1 MVAATEQTI
10 VSTWLA
16 IVYNPAKEKQQPA
29 QWAELTGNE
38 SPHRPPAGRLL
49 MLPIVIPKG
58 HKPEQALEARSF
70 FLKPG
75 TNLGIPLEDWQA
87 ALDAD
92 KEKQR
97 RGEIA
102 SLSLAVAKG
111 VFTAVI
117 PELPANDGEP
127 GYRHFASITAIQLIN
142 QTTHEDW
149 LDTWMEA
156 ETRAEIIKAA
166 NEHKAR
172 IIAAKKRNAA

>member
-1 MVAATEQTI
+1 MVAATET
-10 VSTWLA
+10 VTATWLA
-16 IVYNPAKEKQQPA
+16 IVYNPAKERQQPA

-38 SPHRPPAGRLL
+38 SPNRPPAGRLL

-92 KEKQR
+92 KEKQK

-102 SLSLAVAKG
+102 SLSLAIAKG
-111 VFTAVI
+111 VFVPVV
-117 PELPANDGEP
+117 PEQPSDGLPGF
-127 GYRHFASITAIQLIN
+127 RHFASITAIQLIN

-149 LDTWMEA
+149 LTEWMEA
-156 ETRAEIIKAA
+156 ETRAEVIKAA
-166 NEHKAR
+166 SEHRTR
-172 IIAAKKRNAA
+172 ILAAKKRNAA